1 MDLHTRGS
9 RVSGP
14 PHQAP
19 QFEQWEDVPYSWLM
33 TCVMTSKGRCLP
45 SPSVDLGVTVT
56 DLYALTAAD
65 VDLVL
70 AAREP
75 GTLGIWG

>member
-1 MDLHTRGS
+1 MS
-9 RVSGP
+9 AA

-19 QFEQWEDVPYSWLM
+19 QSAHWEGLCYSWLM
-33 TCVMTSKGRCLP
+33 TCVVASKGRCVP
-45 SPSVDLGVTVT
+45 SPPVDLDVIVT

-65 VDLVL
+65 IDLVL

-75 GTLGIWG
+75 GTLGT